1 LVPDEI
7 LISAQGAD
15 APRSRDGDDRW
26 LIVGGGPHTGSDEAP
41 ARALRPLARFAPE
54 HFDVVDIPY
63 AWSTQPLRRRVRP
76 QPGERRRLRRA
87 RDAI

>member
-1 LVPDEI
+1 VLCR
-7 LISAQGAD
+7 L
-15 APRSRDGDDRW
+15 
-26 LIVGGGPHTGSDEAP
+26 GGFFLFCSIFLANPFTTLANPPLEG

-63 AWSTQPLRRRVRP
+63 GWSTQPLRRRVRP